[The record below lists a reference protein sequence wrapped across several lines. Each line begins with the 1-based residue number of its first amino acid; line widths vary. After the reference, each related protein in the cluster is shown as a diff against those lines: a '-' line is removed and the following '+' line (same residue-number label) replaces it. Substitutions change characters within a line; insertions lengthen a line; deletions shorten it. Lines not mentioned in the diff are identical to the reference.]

1 MASDPVVRSVRVSG
15 SCSEWIPVV
24 RDSLL
29 SHGYVV
35 SSGSGSSHL
44 EGSSGDAFVAVSL
57 APLDHETEISVS
69 VSANVDKVDKS
80 VDKEATLWSAF

>member
-15 SCSEWIPVV
+15 SCSEWIPAV

-29 SHGYVV
+29 SHGYEV
-35 SSGSGSSHL
+35 SGDSGSAYL

-57 APLDHETEISVS
+57 APAGSETEIAVS
-69 VSANVDKVDKS
+69 VSANVDIVYKNVDKG
-80 VDKEATLWSAF
+80 VSA